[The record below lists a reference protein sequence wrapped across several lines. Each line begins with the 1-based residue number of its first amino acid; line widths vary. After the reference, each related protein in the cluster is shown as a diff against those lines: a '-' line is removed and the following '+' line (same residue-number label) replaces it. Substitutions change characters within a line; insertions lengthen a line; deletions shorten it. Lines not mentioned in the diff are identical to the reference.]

1 MQIVSLITDYGTQD
15 YYLAELKTAIYR
27 RAGIVQLLDVS
38 HRVESHDISTAAYF
52 LENIIQKLPKGSI
65 HIVSVNNYYIKK
77 PDFLVFKHTDQYFV
91 GPDNGLFSLVF
102 EDFEQQELFKIE
114 GVKHQISDLKELY
127 AHTVA
132 SIVHGFPL
140 SEIGNL
146 HTTPTLKLKIRPVIN
161 SDHVRATI
169 IHIDHYENVII
180 NLKKEDFMRL
190 RNGRSFY
197 LYYKQHDPISQISNH
212 YADVP
217 TGEVLCRFNSMGY
230 LELAIN
236 MGRAASMLNLAK
248 NETIQIDFR

>member
-15 YYLAELKTAIYR
+15 YYLAELKAAIWR
-27 RAGIVQLLDVS
+27 RAGMVHLLDVS
-38 HRVESHDISTAAYF
+38 HHVASHDITTAAYF
-52 LENIIQKLPKGSI
+52 IENIIQKLLPGSI
-65 HIVSVNNYYIKK
+65 NLVSVHNYYRKNPEFI
-77 PDFLVFKHTDQYFV
+77 VFKYQEQYFI

-102 EDFEQQELFKIE
+102 EDFGQFEIYKID
-114 GVKHQISDLKELY
+114 GQKHQIGDLKELF

-140 SEIGNL
+140 VDIGSL
-146 HTTPTLKLKIRPVIN
+146 HTTPDLKLKIRPVIN
-161 SDHVRATI
+161 SDHIRAMV
-169 IHIDHYENVII
+169 IHIDHNENVII

-197 LYYKQHDPISQISNH
+197 VYYKQHNPISHISNH

-217 TGEVLCRFNSMGY
+217 VGDVLCRFNSMGY

-236 MGRAASMLNLAK
+236 MGKAASMLNLAR